1 MKLNLYITYLTL
13 YFPLS
18 FVCLSVTFSHRS
30 WHSLAQQE
38 VVEQRQLKDVADIII
53 SIQKLEKD
61 KLMLVAAQ
69 HLDIMNLRGQP
80 LALKI
85 GSLNLS
91 STETNSEYYIEKIEE
106 IKKSISTHLEN
117 FQSLKCDYLKD

>member
-1 MKLNLYITYLTL
+1 
-13 YFPLS
+13 
-18 FVCLSVTFSHRS
+18 
-30 WHSLAQQE
+30 
-38 VVEQRQLKDVADIII
+38 VVEQRHLKDVANIII

-69 HLDIMNLRGQP
+69 HLDIMNLSGQP

-91 STETNSEYYIEKIEE
+91 SSETNSEYYTEKIEE

-117 FQSLKCDYLKD
+117 FQSVKCDYLED